1 MSSFSVSRTLR
12 TLGLAAAL
20 MSPLVAGSAFADGE
34 YISGPTAYPA
44 WSQSDAR
51 TPLAGSNAAQ
61 SNSGQ
66 SNSGQSWLEQSGA
79 TGGGG
84 QHQ

>member
-1 MSSFSVSRTLR
+1 MSSLNLSKTLR

-20 MSPLVAGSAFADGE
+20 VSPLAAGHAFADGE

-44 WSQSDAR
+44 WSQTQLESR
-51 TPLAGSNAAQ
+51 TPLA
-61 SNSGQ
+61 SNSANQ
-66 SNSGQSWLEQSGA
+66 SQGDAAVQSLEQSGA

-84 QHQ
+84 QHA